1 MKEAL
6 EATFPQLSRLFFHMN
21 AGRDEPGT
29 TTPPGREFSSSGP
42 LHIHTLDL
50 WYSSAIQRFR
60 RQSATRRLMAIDDG

>member
-6 EATFPQLSRLFFHMN
+6 EATFPQLSRVFFHMN

-42 LHIHTLDL
+42 LHIHTLRWIYGIAVRSNASEDR
-50 WYSSAIQRFR
+50 AQRG
-60 RQSATRRLMAIDDG
+60 D

>member
-6 EATFPQLSRLFFHMN
+6 EATFPQLSRVFFHMN

-42 LHIHTLDL
+42 LHIHTCTLRWIYGIAVRSNASEDR
-50 WYSSAIQRFR
+50 A
-60 RQSATRRLMAIDDG
+60 

>member
-6 EATFPQLSRLFFHMN
+6 EATFPQLSRVFFHMN

-50 WYSSAIQRFR
+50 WYSSAI
-60 RQSATRRLMAIDDG
+60 